1 MGLKVQ
7 VGGDLADVVEEYL
20 IHRDVSVPQVLRPA
34 IAPELT
40 PQMPMGCKSA
50 MPAGAWAAENIARRL
65 RGQPEQSLQY
75 AVPFFCVSL
84 GRKDGLI
91 QMAARDGSMTGRV
104 LTRRRGAWFKEF
116 ICRSTI
122 WSLKMERAGIS
133 GIQWVRSRPASEIEA
148 PQAS

>member
-1 MGLKVQ
+1 VH
-7 VGGDLADVVEEYL
+7 VIGDLAT
-20 IHRDVSVPQVLRPA
+20 
-34 IAPELT
+34 IAPKLT

-104 LTRRRGAWFKEF
+104 LTQRRGAWFKEF

-122 WSLKMERAGIS
+122 WALKMERSGIS

>member
-1 MGLKVQ
+1 
-7 VGGDLADVVEEYL
+7 
-20 IHRDVSVPQVLRPA
+20 
-34 IAPELT
+34 
-40 PQMPMGCKSA
+40 

-65 RGQPEQSLQY
+65 RDQPEQSLQY

-84 GRKDGLI
+84 GRRDGLV

-104 LTRRRGAWFKEF
+104 LADRRGAWFKEL
-116 ICRSTI
+116 ICRSTM
-122 WSLKMERAGIS
+122 WALKMERMGVS